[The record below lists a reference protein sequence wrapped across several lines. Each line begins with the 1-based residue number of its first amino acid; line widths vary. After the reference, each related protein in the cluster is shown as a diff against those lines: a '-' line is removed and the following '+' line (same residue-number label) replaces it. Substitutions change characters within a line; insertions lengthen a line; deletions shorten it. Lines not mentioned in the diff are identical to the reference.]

1 MDLSNKVILITG
13 ACGLIAKELVQN
25 LSIKN
30 ANLILVDSEKDQ
42 LIALQKNLNTSR
54 TFCFPANLLDFDSH
68 AKIINFTKSSFE
80 KLDCVIHLAYPKSS
94 GWGTPFGNLSQNY
107 LMEDLNGQLALPIL
121 FSQTV
126 LKFFEE
132 QNSGN
137 LIHVSSIQGIA
148 SPKFEHYEGTSMVSP
163 IEYTAAKAAL
173 IAITKYLA
181 KLYKNK
187 NIRVNC
193 VSPGGVLGGQPE
205 SFLKKYKSSCVNKGM
220 LDPKDLV
227 GAFEFLISD
236 ESLYLN
242 GQNIIV
248 DDGWSL

>member
-1 MDLSNKVILITG
+1 MRFDNKVILITG
-13 ACGLIAKELVQN
+13 ACGLIAERLVESLN
-25 LSIKN
+25 KN
-30 ANLILVDSEKDQ
+30 NAKLILVDSDKEK
-42 LIALQKNLNTSR
+42 LVALSNKLNSPR
-54 TFCFPANLLDFDSH
+54 VHYFPSNLLDFDSH
-68 AKIINFTKSSFE
+68 PKILNFTISSFE

-94 GWGTPFGNLSQNY
+94 SWGTPFGKLAQNH
-107 LMEDLNGQLALPIL
+107 LLEDLNNQLALPIL

-126 LKFFEE
+126 LKFFDE
-132 QNSGN
+132 QNFGN

-148 SPKFEHYEGTSMVSP
+148 APKFEHYEGTSMVSP

-187 NIRVNC
+187 NIRINC
-193 VSPGGVLGGQPE
+193 VSPGGVLAGHPE

-220 LDPKDLV
+220 LDPKDLI
-227 GAFEFLISD
+227 GAFHFLISE
-236 ESLYLN
+236 ESQYIT